1 MSSSQVRRDEECSPS
16 LVAMSKEFRL
26 RPVIPYHMAICTGL
40 ERDAGTTS
48 RAYVIIVGADHAQ
61 TQRLWLDR
69 PDGRTG
75 FQAGSLERFESHG
88 SDVGE
93 IKKVEVREGRRGER
107 RTSGAAAGSRL
118 KVASFPAC
126 SSAMTAPLLRAAGWW
141 RSCLSPCQPKGS
153 NTSLPASAG
162 WPKTEETG

>member
-1 MSSSQVRRDEECSPS
+1 MT
-16 LVAMSKEFRL
+16 
-26 RPVIPYHMAICTGL
+26 ICTGL
-40 ERDAGTTS
+40 ERDASTTS
-48 RAYVIIVGADHAQ
+48 RAYVIIVGADHTQ
-61 TQRLWLDR
+61 TQRLWLNL

-75 FQAGSLERFESHG
+75 FEAGSLERFESHG

-93 IKKVEVREGRRGER
+93 IKKVEVRGEEGER
-107 RTSGAAAGSRL
+107 RTSGGGAGTESHVT
-118 KVASFPAC
+118 VASFHAC

-141 RSCLSPCQPKGS
+141 TSCLLPCQPKGS